1 MSNNELYSYRNIVRV
16 AVPIIIG
23 GIAQN
28 VVSVTD
34 TIFLGNLSE
43 SALGAAGNAGIFYF
57 FTIML
62 ALGLVTGAQILM
74 GNKNGAKDFSG
85 VGQIFTH
92 TFLMLIPLS
101 VLLFILLHFFGTSIF
116 KLFIS
121 DAEIKTQAVTFIN
134 YRSWGVF
141 FALFN
146 FLIIAFYTAITQ
158 TKIISWVTVIMS
170 VVNIILDYAMIF
182 GHFGF
187 EAMGVKG
194 AALASVYSEVVAS
207 VLFVTFI
214 VLQNRVKVYQLFRF
228 MEIKPAYFIAVIKL
242 GFPVMLQFLLSIG
255 SWFTFFM
262 LIEKLGKP
270 QLASA
275 HIIRSIYM
283 VLMIPLFGFSNTTN
297 TLVSNMLGAKDVSH
311 ISVLLKRVILLC
323 LSVTMILFI
332 LINVFPK
339 QIIFLFTDVN
349 ELISLSVQSLSVIG
363 YTMFIFSVAFIL
375 FNAVLGA
382 GMTKYALAI
391 EASTITIY
399 LSVVYLITVKFP
411 QPLHIVWMSEF
422 VYMGLLALFSYIVLH
437 KKLNVNLLK

>member
-1 MSNNELYSYRNIVRV
+1 
-16 AVPIIIG
+16 
-23 GIAQN
+23 
-28 VVSVTD
+28 
-34 TIFLGNLSE
+34 
-43 SALGAAGNAGIFYF
+43 
-57 FTIML
+57 
-62 ALGLVTGAQILM
+62 
-74 GNKNGAKDFSG
+74 
-85 VGQIFTH
+85 
-92 TFLMLIPLS
+92 
-101 VLLFILLHFFGTSIF
+101 
-116 KLFIS
+116 
-121 DAEIKTQAVTFIN
+121 
-134 YRSWGVF
+134 
-141 FALFN
+141 
-146 FLIIAFYTAITQ
+146 
-158 TKIISWVTVIMS
+158 
-170 VVNIILDYAMIF
+170 
-182 GHFGF
+182 
-187 EAMGVKG
+187 
-194 AALASVYSEVVAS
+194 
-207 VLFVTFI
+207 
-214 VLQNRVKVYQLFRF
+214 
-228 MEIKPAYFIAVIKL
+228 
-242 GFPVMLQFLLSIG
+242 
-255 SWFTFFM
+255 
-262 LIEKLGKP
+262 
-270 QLASA
+270 LASA